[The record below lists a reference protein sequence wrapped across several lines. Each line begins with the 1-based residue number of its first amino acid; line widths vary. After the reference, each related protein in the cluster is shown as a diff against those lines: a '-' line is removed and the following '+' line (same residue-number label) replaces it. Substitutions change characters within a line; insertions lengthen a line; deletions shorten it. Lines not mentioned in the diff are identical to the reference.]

1 MNDNNTPERR
11 NAGAYNVRDFGL
23 DYSNTETITVLK
35 NTIAKNATNEEFAI
49 FLQFCKSTGLNPFK
63 KEIWFIKTNGG
74 VQIMTG
80 INGFWSLANNHP
92 QFDGAEE
99 DIECDE
105 KGNPVKAICKIYRKD
120 RRFPSVGIA
129 LLKEYRKNTPIWGQM
144 TSVMLAKCAASNA
157 IRKAFPQEL
166 NGLYTEEEMPEQFSA
181 RAVITNEQ
189 PTQPA
194 AQPVVTVTADNAPT
208 QVMER
213 PETMPIGCYS
223 IPDISRVQELFLE
236 KRGAEWNEFFQ
247 VWVLR
252 DITIDVARKLAQ
264 YKVETP
270 AGVE

>member
-1 MNDNNTPERR
+1 MNDNNLPEKR

-23 DYSNTETITVLK
+23 DYSNPEIITTLK
-35 NTIAKNATNEEFAI
+35 NTMAKKATNEEFAI
-49 FLQFCKSTGLNPFK
+49 FLQYCKSTGLNPFK
-63 KEIWFIKTNGG
+63 REIWFVKIND
-74 VQIMTG
+74 VMQIMTG
-80 INGFWSLANNHP
+80 INGFWAIANKNS

-99 DIECDE
+99 EIEYDE
-105 KGNPVKAICKIYRKD
+105 KGTPIKAICKTYRKD
-120 RRFPSVGIA
+120 RRYASVGIA

-144 TSVMLAKCAASNA
+144 PSVMLAKCAASNA

-166 NGLYTEEEMPEQFSA
+166 SGLYTEEEMPEQFSA
-181 RAVITNEQ
+181 RAVIANEQ

-194 AQPVVTVTADNAPT
+194 VLPVAT
-208 QVMER
+208 VMER

-223 IPDISRVQELFLE
+223 IPNISREQQLFLE

-247 VWVLR
+247 LWVLR
-252 DITIDVARKLAQ
+252 DIPIDVARKLAQ